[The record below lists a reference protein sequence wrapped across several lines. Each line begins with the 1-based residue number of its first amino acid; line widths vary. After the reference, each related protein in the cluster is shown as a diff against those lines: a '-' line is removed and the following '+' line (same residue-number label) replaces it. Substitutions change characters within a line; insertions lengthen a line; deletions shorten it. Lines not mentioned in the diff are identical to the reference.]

1 MRRAATIVEVRD
13 EARRVRA
20 WHNRNRELNC
30 GSRLTPT
37 KAMPQPVSAG
47 FRQTKGGVAM
57 RQAWLAKPTLGRFA
71 RASRKNDLRPQIAE
85 VRGAKFPFPNWLLL
99 SLSN

>member
-1 MRRAATIVEVRD
+1 
-13 EARRVRA
+13 
-20 WHNRNRELNC
+20 
-30 GSRLTPT
+30 
-37 KAMPQPVSAG
+37 
-47 FRQTKGGVAM
+47 M